1 MEFLTL
7 TLFAISVLIVLIKPA
22 KEQLAWTLFVTA
34 SAVCYIMFFLA
45 SWTSVLPFIAY

>member
-7 TLFAISVLIVLIKPA
+7 TLFAICVLIVLIKPS
-22 KEQLAWTLFVTA
+22 KERLAWGLFMGATA
-34 SAVCYIMFFLA
+34 ICYIMFFFA